1 MLIIHRDRNTLTQ
14 SISCPGGEN
23 GEWKACKWVLTHTH
37 CGWKRGGH
45 QTALYFKP
53 LKIPTP
59 PHVSLSQSCAT
70 VKTRKDDFSPKAACY
85 ITSSVLSFCSFFDF
99 FCLSLLSPPA
109 HMVIKPEWSHQASHS
124 HTRQIKAQQC
134 EMCRPFWLRQ
144 SWWHAEQLLIRRR
157 VWQSLSPLHQTG
169 STSSPKQSEGEEEEE
184 GGRWW
189 RRMKG

>member
-14 SISCPGGEN
+14 SISCPDGEN
-23 GEWKACKWVLTHTH
+23 GEWKACKWLLTHTH

-45 QTALYFKP
+45 QTAPYFKP
-53 LKIPTP
+53 LRIPTP
-59 PHVSLSQSCAT
+59 CTFPSPSPVPQWKQE
-70 VKTRKDDFSPKAACY
+70 KTISHRRQRV
-85 ITSSVLSFCSFFDF
+85 TSFLLFCLFVLFFNF
-99 FCLSLLSPPA
+99 FCLSLLSPP
-109 HMVIKPEWSHQASHS
+109 HMAIKPEWSHQASHS
-124 HTRQIKAQQC
+124 YTRQIKAQQC

-169 STSSPKQSEGEEEEE
+169 STSSPKQSEGEE

-189 RRMKG
+189 RRMKE